1 MFTILVSGF
10 ENVAEVVFCLIGL
23 RDKLKG
29 MFVKEDL
36 LFRFYSRVIVDL
48 KKEVVELKLFKEY
61 FGFGFAFVCIF
72 YIKGIW
78 LCIESEKI
86 SISVFRFLYEVMRV
100 YVLYGRYNNDIAVF
114 EVVFEYFVERFR
126 FVFSFIFKVEG

>member
-1 MFTILVSGF
+1 MILVSGF
-10 ENVAEVVFCLIGL
+10 ENVVEVVFCLIGL
-23 RDKLKG
+23 CDKLKG

-36 LFRFYSRVIVDL
+36 LFRFYSWVIVDL

-61 FGFGFAFVCIF
+61 FGFGFVFVCIF

-86 SISVFRFLYEVMRV
+86 LISVFCFLYEVMWV
-100 YVLYGRYNNDIAVF
+100 YVLYGWYNNDIVVF
-114 EVVFEYFVERFR
+114 EVVFEYFVECFW
-126 FVFSFIFKVEG
+126 FVFLFIFKVEG